1 MTTYRKSYMGFLKK
15 LIIGPLKSKM
25 AEIRHLENRHDII
38 FSAEGDQMW
47 LKFRRLVQNDM
58 SIADCGD
65 KVEIETR
72 CRIPICLGEFSGMSS
87 QSHLPHNSIRH
98 IENRFSPVFLSFFR
112 FLMQFGLWRATPFVS
127 SPIYLLTKPRLL
139 PHCYGPQCI
148 NNVLIGYD
156 IATRHFALHC
166 RHELQYQSL
175 YDAEYVISNLS
186 KIKVKVKVK
195 VSVFI

>member
-1 MTTYRKSYMGFLKK
+1 MGFLKK

-47 LKFRRLVQNDM
+47 MKFRRLVQNHM

-98 IENRFSPVFLSFFR
+98 IENRFSPVFFIFFSFFNAVWALTSDAFR
-112 FLMQFGLWRATPFVS
+112 IVSDILVDEATFTATLLWTTV
-127 SPIYLLTKPRLL
+127 YK
-139 PHCYGPQCI
+139 
-148 NNVLIGYD
+148 
-156 IATRHFALHC
+156 
-166 RHELQYQSL
+166 
-175 YDAEYVISNLS
+175 
-186 KIKVKVKVK
+186 
-195 VSVFI
+195 

>member
-1 MTTYRKSYMGFLKK
+1 MTSFFLPRVIRCGWNFADWCRMTCR
-15 LIIGPLKSKM
+15 LPTAVIRSKSKP
-25 AEIRHLENRHDII
+25 D
-38 FSAEGDQMW
+38 
-47 LKFRRLVQNDM
+47 
-58 SIADCGD
+58 
-65 KVEIETR
+65 VEFQYGVR
-72 CRIPICLGEFSGMSS
+72 LGEFSGMSS